1 MKKIWGFALVAVL
14 ALAPALAWTAE
25 GLTSLE
31 ELVSQMADT
40 PQEHQAV
47 AEYFR
52 GKAQSARAEGEMHKR
67 MGRGYGGGKASAA
80 DQMKVHCDRIA
91 EAQASLAKEYE
102 ELALLHEAEAK
113 GAKPA
118 KP

>member
-1 MKKIWGFALVAVL
+1 MV
-14 ALAPALAWTAE
+14 AWTAE
-25 GLTSLE
+25 GMTSLD

-40 PQEHQAV
+40 PQDHQAA

-52 GKAQSARAEGEMHKR
+52 DKAQSARAEAMGHKHMR
-67 MGRGYGGGKASAA
+67 LSYSGSKAAHAGQSLNAK
-80 DQMKVHCDRIA
+80 QVKEHCERIA

-102 ELALLHEAEAK
+102 ALAKLHEAEAK
-113 GAKPA
+113 GVNPA